1 MSHLVNRI
9 VRFGAV
15 AVVAVGVSSCGGTT
29 ESQPPPG
36 AGGSSGGAGV
46 PAGGAGAGNGG
57 VGGSAGIGGRGGAGG
72 GACGEPGQPC
82 CDPFPGDGPNY
93 CHGSF
98 VCGPD
103 NACVDCDCAR
113 GAYIPVCGV
122 DGNTYD
128 ATCGRG
134 CVQAAIACNGEC
146 PCQCLADSATGCGSV
161 APGTGQACCT
171 GLQCCAGVPY
181 DPAGECHTVCNMR
194 SDRNSKTNI
203 RPADTRTLLESV
215 AALPI
220 NTWSY
225 RTEPGV
231 RHVGPMAQDFSAGFG
246 LGDDNRVIAAV
257 DASGVAL
264 ASIQALYE
272 RVEKLSRDNAALE
285 RRVRE
290 LESTRP

>member
-1 MSHLVNRI
+1 
-9 VRFGAV
+9 
-15 AVVAVGVSSCGGTT
+15 
-29 ESQPPPG
+29 
-36 AGGSSGGAGV
+36 
-46 PAGGAGAGNGG
+46 
-57 VGGSAGIGGRGGAGG
+57 
-72 GACGEPGQPC
+72 
-82 CDPFPGDGPNY
+82 
-93 CHGSF
+93 
-98 VCGPD
+98 
-103 NACVDCDCAR
+103 
-113 GAYIPVCGV
+113 
-122 DGNTYD
+122 
-128 ATCGRG
+128 
-134 CVQAAIACNGEC
+134 
-146 PCQCLADSATGCGSV
+146 
-161 APGTGQACCT
+161 
-171 GLQCCAGVPY
+171 
-181 DPAGECHTVCNMR
+181 MR